1 MDYHLDLTFC
11 CLMFEAAPCMGN
23 GSVIRFGQVHTSLG
37 KARKMSQPGHPG
49 ILLNPHF
56 RLLSSPLA
64 LCSFLLLQWGIPTET
79 ADWSFTQAFFKSEHQ
94 IRHGLL
100 SGDFPS
106 VLRQIWRAV
115 NRVPR
120 HCFGGCRRH
129 LECIDFVNNGALLFS
144 LFLRLGITA
153 VLQLADGV
161 PVILVMGQDKRWL
174 RCFRFS
180 NRVGSY
186 RLPCMCAQSCVTLC
200 NPIYCSP
207 PDSSVHGI
215 FQQRTLE

>member
-1 MDYHLDLTFC
+1 
-11 CLMFEAAPCMGN
+11 MFEAAPCMGN

-64 LCSFLLLQWGIPTET
+64 LCSFLLLQWGIPTES

-161 PVILVMGQDKRWL
+161 PVILGEKAKPGPVRSSFNNPFMMQMFVEGLECARL
-174 RCFRFS
+174 CSGGMNSTSRHIFR
-180 NRVGSY
+180 
-186 RLPCMCAQSCVTLC
+186 
-200 NPIYCSP
+200 
-207 PDSSVHGI
+207 D
-215 FQQRTLE
+215 

>member
-1 MDYHLDLTFC
+1 MDLTFC

-64 LCSFLLLQWGIPTET
+64 LCSFLLLQWGIPTES

-161 PVILVMGQDKRWL
+161 PVILGEKAKPGPVRSSFNNPFMMQMFVEGLECARLCSDIGDKMAAKR
-174 RCFRFS
+174 
-180 NRVGSY
+180 
-186 RLPCMCAQSCVTLC
+186 
-200 NPIYCSP
+200 
-207 PDSSVHGI
+207 
-215 FQQRTLE
+215 E